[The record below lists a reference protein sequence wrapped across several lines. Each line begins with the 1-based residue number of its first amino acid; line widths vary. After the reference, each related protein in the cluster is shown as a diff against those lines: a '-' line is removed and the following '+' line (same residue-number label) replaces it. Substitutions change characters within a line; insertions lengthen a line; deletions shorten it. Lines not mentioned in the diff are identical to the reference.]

1 MNRRSVLAIP
11 LVLAATFV
19 LAGCSGNG
27 PNEQLPTT
35 RTPAAASSS
44 STEPTPTPS
53 VYDDGT
59 AQPAPKASQGA
70 QNSAVTA
77 AEKVVRTYAQPKLSP
92 DAWAQQM
99 TPLLS
104 QSGAVAY
111 EGQDPTTIPATKVTG
126 SGKIVDGATDVALN
140 VLVPTDAG
148 EYNVALSR
156 SGDSAPWLANEIRP
170 VDGE

>member
-1 MNRRSVLAIP
+1 MNRRSAPAIP

-35 RTPAAASSS
+35 RTPSAASSS

>member
-1 MNRRSVLAIP
+1 VNARTAVAVP
-11 LVLAATFV
+11 LVIAAAIALAA
-19 LAGCSGNG
+19 CSGG
-27 PNEQLPTT
+27 G
-35 RTPAAASSS
+35 AATQPQQDPDPSTS
-44 STEPTPTPS
+44 STSSTTSTPTPS
-53 VYDDGT
+53 VYDDAT
-59 AQPAPKASQGA
+59 VQPAPAASEGA
-70 QNSAVTA
+70 QDTAVTA
-77 AEKVVRTYAQPKLSP
+77 AEKVVRTYAQPKLSAA
-92 DAWAQQM
+92 AWAQQM